1 MVTMDTVDDDIYEMQ
16 QRKTK
21 MNAAI
26 LEKGGT
32 TPQDEKKK
40 DNAEIKSMLQNQ
52 LDRYLSNKDGAIDT
66 FFTKKI

>member
-26 LEKGGT
+26 LETGDFKV
-32 TPQDEKKK
+32 E
-40 DNAEIKSMLQNQ
+40 NEEIKSMLQNQ
-52 LDRYLSNKDGAIDT
+52 LDRFLKPQRNSDELTTNI
-66 FFTKKI
+66 